1 MRPHIYIV
9 SILALLF
16 IVIFAPSC
24 SNEPIRLDAAEKT
37 MADTLAEK
45 EIKTL
50 TVNYDVWCKNNHD
63 ALVLRWTDSLVK
75 FQIQAIEAKLKKSVP
90 PVKPN

>member
-1 MRPHIYIV
+1 MRSYIYIV
-9 SILALLF
+9 SLLVLLP
-16 IVIFAPSC
+16 IIIFAPSC

-50 TVNYDVWCKNNHD
+50 ATNYDTWCKNNHD

-75 FQIQAIEAKLKKSVP
+75 FQIQAIETKLKRSVP
-90 PVKPN
+90 ADNRK